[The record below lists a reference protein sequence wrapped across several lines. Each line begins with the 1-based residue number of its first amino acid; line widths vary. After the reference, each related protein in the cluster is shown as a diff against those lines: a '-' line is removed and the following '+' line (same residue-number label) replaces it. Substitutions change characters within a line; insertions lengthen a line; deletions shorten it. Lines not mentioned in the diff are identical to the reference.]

1 MLWIYCYCM
10 HKNSRVTN
18 VAWDRPRRACI
29 RLKILRIKMA
39 QYSTIGN
46 QSLTWQTV
54 AIYLLKCCAFI
65 KSGRLNFSLH
75 SSTIWLTA
83 RVPFRGLFVFLKK
96 KSRSY
101 SSKGSPQSV
110 TKVKISSRKY
120 EISNSNSFILY
131 RHSYSVIAMARKH
144 LHRGKKLISW
154 DRNHRNCRLITI
166 LMQTYLYHNLRSV
179 LR

>member
-1 MLWIYCYCM
+1 MLRIYCYCM

-29 RLKILRIKMA
+29 QLKIVPIKMA

-46 QSLTWQTV
+46 QSLTWQIV
-54 AIYLLKCCAFI
+54 AIYLLKCWALI

-83 RVPFRGLFVFLKK
+83 RVPFRGLFVFLKE

-101 SSKGSPQSV
+101 SPKG
-110 TKVKISSRKY
+110 KVKISSRKY

-131 RHSYSVIAMARKH
+131 THSYSVIAMARKH